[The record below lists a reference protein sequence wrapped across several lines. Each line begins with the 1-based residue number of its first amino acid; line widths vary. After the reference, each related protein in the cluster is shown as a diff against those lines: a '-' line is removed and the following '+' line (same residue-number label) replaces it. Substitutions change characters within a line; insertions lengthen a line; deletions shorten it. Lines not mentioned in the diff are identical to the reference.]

1 MKPRAG
7 FWSVGFAFDGE
18 HRAEL
23 MAHGLDEQTIAC
35 VQGAID
41 YVKSYSATNPP
52 SRKERRELPAQAHKR
67 LAAAAET
74 LALLDP
80 ETVDSIEALAY
91 PQAKSVP
98 LPKLKV
104 LLDAY
109 AAAAGQL
116 AEFAA
121 KTPQRGPDAT
131 KDTHIVVMIGAALR
145 SSGVRLDD
153 CRLAARS
160 SVATKPRGGARYA
173 ITKTCAMMCA
183 ARCKYSMEKAGKF
196 HAKTCLTQPKLLSCN
211 TFLLRRYSSVNPTT
225 RDYNMRLL
233 SWDDLP
239 TYGIRDLA
247 DDGLPQDEGRQ
258 APGRRTIRPKPDRL
272 GRVGNPT
279 YIADLIAAR
288 DGITASPQIEAGAR
302 ARAAVKS
309 RYAEP
314 REVAGAVAQN
324 RTAALATRRLKRFWE
339 AERHSDSPNRHP
351 LQSATRLPWRARSG
365 PTPWPTRSGARSRRA
380 AIERC

>member
-153 CRLAARS
+153 SACGPFVR
-160 SVATKPRGGARYA
+160 AT
-173 ITKTCAMMCA
+173 
-183 ARCKYSMEKAGKF
+183 E
-196 HAKTCLTQPKLLSCN
+196 
-211 TFLLRRYSSVNPTT
+211 
-225 RDYNMRLL
+225 
-233 SWDDLP
+233 
-239 TYGIRDLA
+239 
-247 DDGLPQDEGRQ
+247 
-258 APGRRTIRPKPDRL
+258 
-272 GRVGNPT
+272 
-279 YIADLIAAR
+279 
-288 DGITASPQIEAGAR
+288 TAF
-302 ARAAVKS
+302 
-309 RYAEP
+309 
-314 REVAGAVAQN
+314 
-324 RTAALATRRLKRFWE
+324 AALGTNKKDVRN
-339 AERHSDSPNRHP
+339 DV
-351 LQSATRLPWRARSG
+351 
-365 PTPWPTRSGARSRRA
+365 RRA
-380 AIERC
+380 LQILDGKGW